1 MSSNQSPKQSS
12 LHQKPIQEILNLPLL
27 SQAKSKEISQKNQ
40 INPDKR
46 PLNHPLIK
54 SNSKIEKPFSH
65 PLINQKPEETQKK
78 KQNPLENS
86 EPENLEE
93 KEITDEKAL
102 TAVLSKK
109 GNGRFTKG
117 TWKPDE
123 DSQLVNLV
131 SKFGPQNWTR
141 IAEFIPLRSGKQC
154 RERWHN
160 HLNPNINKQ
169 KWSLQED
176 KILIE
181 AHKKYFFF

>member
-1 MSSNQSPKQSS
+1 MFK
-12 LHQKPIQEILNLPLL
+12 
-27 SQAKSKEISQKNQ
+27 
-40 INPDKR
+40 
-46 PLNHPLIK
+46 
-54 SNSKIEKPFSH
+54 
-65 PLINQKPEETQKK
+65 QKK
-78 KQNPLENS
+78 TKLSKNRENF
-86 EPENLEE
+86 EE
-93 KEITDEKAL
+93 KEITDEKTL

-123 DSQLVNLV
+123 DSQLVSLV

-169 KWSLQED
+169 KWSLEED

-181 AHKKYFFF
+181 AHKK